1 VIFTVTSTSPITGF
15 FFSSR
20 HLMKKADYTLEL
32 IKDDRTLRRLAETLA
47 AQSAFALDIETTE
60 WWNRHREKISLIQ
73 IACRNQSKVKVAV
86 VDAFAPLDLDSLKP
100 VLESEAVIKVVHNAA
115 FDAPRLAKHYAIN
128 TAPLFDTMRAARFN
142 GERKYSLAAQANI
155 HLDLHLDK
163 TAQKSDWSRRPLSAG
178 QLYYAAADAYAA
190 LLLYENQMVRG
201 LSGGYQ
207 LKPPIESTQIAL
219 PLADFTQAE
228 VVPTGITRSPEIVPP
243 TELSVLSLA
252 LLGIVAELP
261 TRYSPD
267 ALAASVGTDRI
278 GMAGWIVDRQLGRD
292 ADLDEATVKL
302 HIAGLCEKQYM
313 QFNETRRLIATDEG
327 IRIWRKFK
335 EN

>member
-1 VIFTVTSTSPITGF
+1 
-15 FFSSR
+15 
-20 HLMKKADYTLEL
+20 MKKADYTLEL

-47 AQSAFALDIETTE
+47 AQSAFALDLETTE

-73 IACRNQSKVKVAV
+73 IACRQQSKVKVAV
-86 VDAFAPLDLDSLKP
+86 VDAFAPLDFAALKP
-100 VLESEAVIKVVHNAA
+100 VLESKAVVKIVHNAA
-115 FDAPRLAKHYAIN
+115 FDASRLAKHYSIV

-163 TAQKSDWSRRPLSAG
+163 AARKSDWSRRPLAAG

-190 LLLYENQMVRG
+190 LLLYENQIVRG

-207 LKPPIESTQIAL
+207 LKPPVESAQIAL
-219 PLADFTQAE
+219 PLADFPEADG
-228 VVPTGITRSPEIVPP
+228 VPTGITRSPEIVPE
-243 TELSVLSLA
+243 TELSALSLA

-267 ALAASVGTDRI
+267 ALAASVGSARV
-278 GMAGWIVDRQLGRD
+278 GMAGWIIDRRLGTD
-292 ADLDEATVKL
+292 ADLDEETVKL
-302 HIAGLCEKQYM
+302 HIAGLCERQLVRL
-313 QFNETRRLIATDEG
+313 NETRRLIAADKG
-327 IRIWRKFK
+327 VKMWQKFK